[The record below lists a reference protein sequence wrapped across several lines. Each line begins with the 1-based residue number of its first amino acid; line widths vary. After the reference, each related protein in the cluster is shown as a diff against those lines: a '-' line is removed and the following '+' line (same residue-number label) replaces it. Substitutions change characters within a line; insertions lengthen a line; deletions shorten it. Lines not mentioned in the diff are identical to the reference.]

1 MVRPATLL
9 LLWLAAAAAAAA
21 EPAAPAAPGPG
32 LRGAASPATVSSS
45 PGAGNASLGSGAYSS
60 KLAACEDGR
69 ASAATNPN
77 AAFVC
82 AEEISGAWEPIVMS
96 IHSDYV
102 YCSELGGNFES
113 CDDCYSKANACSEG
127 MKEQKDHEGQ
137 KLCEQVSQSCWSYFW
152 IPGGVQNICDGDECQ
167 Q

>member
-1 MVRPATLL
+1 MMVRPATLL
-9 LLWLAAAAAAAA
+9 LLWLAAA
-21 EPAAPAAPGPG
+21 
-32 LRGAASPATVSSS
+32 GAASPATVSSS

-82 AEEISGAWEPIVMS
+82 AEEISEGAWEPIVMS
-96 IHSDYV
+96 VHSDYV
-102 YCSELGGNFES
+102 YCFELGGNFES
-113 CDDCYSKANACSEG
+113 CDGCYSKANACSEG

-137 KLCEQVSQSCWSYFW
+137 KLCEQETQSCWSYFW
-152 IPGGVQNICDGDECQ
+152 IPGGYQNICEGDECQ